1 MHAGDEAGMT
11 ISAPTDPLSRSPTDQ
26 AHSFTARDRMV
37 ILGVALIGL
46 AALIG
51 GWWLAEL
58 RVRDAV
64 RSYALSVAERVTVAA
79 ADVLD
84 PYGSGG
90 PAADDRELRDAVF
103 KLLQQTSG
111 VTRMLA
117 FDRNSR
123 VWLDSTGAA
132 IGRDYDVKDVS
143 EVFATGKPLL
153 MLHMTG
159 GDYHV
164 FGLEAEERAV
174 AEIYVPV
181 RRGEQIIGAFELYV
195 DATPIFGE
203 AIGVARAA
211 YAVFVGTILATIV
224 AILALVWRSLGR
236 RRRDFLAIDALR
248 RQAEAVSAELVVVN
262 QRQKRFNANAAHE
275 LRTPLAILRARLDA
289 MKEDD
294 DVRALKRDVDDMIRQ
309 VELLL
314 ELARTETVTAGADAR
329 IDLGH
334 LAEDM
339 AARLYPV
346 ARRAGRDI
354 AVESPARSVT
364 VTGDPAL
371 MESAVRNL
379 LENALRVSPPG
390 ATVRLVVGADPPR
403 LAVAD
408 HGPGLD
414 PAELPELTEPF
425 RRGPKGGSAGL
436 GLAIVAEAAK
446 RLKAQLSLARTDEA
460 GGATFS
466 LTFPR

>member
-1 MHAGDEAGMT
+1 MKAFESTG
-11 ISAPTDPLSRSPTDQ
+11 SSPSSLRDQ
-26 AHSFTARDRMV
+26 VRSFTARDRMV

-46 AALIG
+46 AALVG
-51 GWWLAEL
+51 GWWMAEL

-64 RSYALSVAERVTVAA
+64 RSYALSVAERVTEAA
-79 ADVLD
+79 AEVLD
-84 PYGSGG
+84 PYGAGG
-90 PAADDRELRDAVF
+90 PGATDAELRNSIFA
-103 KLLQQTSG
+103 LLQKTSG
-111 VTRMLA
+111 VMRMLA

-132 IGRDYDVKDVS
+132 IGRDYDIEDVS

-159 GDYHV
+159 GNYHV
-164 FGLEAEERAV
+164 LGLHEEESAV

-181 RRGEQIIGAFELYV
+181 RRGEEIIGAFELYI
-195 DATPIFGE
+195 DATGNLGE

-211 YAVFVGTILATIV
+211 YAVFAGTILAAIV
-224 AILALVWRSLGR
+224 AILALVWRSLR
-236 RRRDFLAIDALR
+236 RRRHDLLAIDALR
-248 RQAEAVSAELVVVN
+248 RQAEAVSAELVIAN

-294 DVRALKRDVDDMIRQ
+294 DVRALKRDVDGMVHE

-314 ELARTETVTAGADAR
+314 ELARTEAVTAGADAR
-329 IDLGH
+329 IDLAH
-334 LAEDM
+334 LAQDL
-339 AARLYPV
+339 AARLYPM

-354 AVESPARSVT
+354 AVEAPARAVIVS
-364 VTGDPAL
+364 GDPAL

-379 LENALRVSPPG
+379 LENALRASPLG
-390 ATVRLVVGADPPR
+390 ATVRLVVAEDPPR

-425 RRGPKGGSAGL
+425 RRGPMGGSAGL

-446 RLKAQLSLARTDEA
+446 RLRAQLSLARTDEA

>member
-1 MHAGDEAGMT
+1 MRGAA
-11 ISAPTDPLSRSPTDQ
+11 DPASRRLLEH
-26 AHSFTARDRMV
+26 AHSFTIRDRMV

-46 AALIG
+46 AALVG

-58 RVRDAV
+58 RVRDTV
-64 RSYALSVAERVTVAA
+64 RSYALSVAERVTEAA
-79 ADVLD
+79 AEVLD
-84 PYGSGG
+84 PYGS
-90 PAADDRELRDAVF
+90 PNASDKELRDAVF

-111 VTRMLA
+111 VMRMLA
-117 FDRNSR
+117 FDRDSK

-132 IGRDYDVKDVS
+132 IGRDYDVEDVN
-143 EVFATGKPLL
+143 EVFKTGRPLL

-159 GDYHV
+159 GNYHIL
-164 FGLEAEERAV
+164 GLHEEESAV

-181 RRGEQIIGAFELYV
+181 RRGEEIIGAFEVYI
-195 DATPIFGE
+195 DATANLGE

-211 YAVFVGTILATIV
+211 YAVFAGAIFLAIA
-224 AILALVWRSLGR
+224 AILALVWRSLSR
-236 RRRDFLAIDALR
+236 RRRDFLALDALR
-248 RQAEAVSAELVVVN
+248 REAEAVSAELVVVN
-262 QRQKRFNANAAHE
+262 QRQKRFTANAAHE

-289 MKEDD
+289 MADDD
-294 DVRALKRDVDDMIRQ
+294 DVRALKRDVDAMIRQ

-314 ELARTETVTAGADAR
+314 ELARTETVATGADAR
-329 IDLGH
+329 IDLGR
-334 LAEDM
+334 LAQDM

-354 AVESPARSVT
+354 AVDAPARAVV

-379 LENALRVSPPG
+379 LENALRVSPAG
-390 ATVRLVVGADPPR
+390 ATVRLLVAEDPPR

-414 PAELPELTEPF
+414 PADLPELTEPF

>member
-1 MHAGDEAGMT
+1 MSSVAD
-11 ISAPTDPLSRSPTDQ
+11 PTSRSLLER
-26 AHSFTARDRMV
+26 ARSFTTRDRMV
-37 ILGVALIGL
+37 ILGVAMIGL

-51 GWWLAEL
+51 GWWLSEL
-58 RVRDAV
+58 RIRDTV
-64 RSYALSVAERVTVAA
+64 RSYALSVAERVTEAA

-84 PYGSGG
+84 PYGS
-90 PAADDRELRDAVF
+90 PDANDKELRDTVF

-111 VTRMLA
+111 VMRMLA
-117 FDRNSR
+117 FDRDSK

-132 IGRDYDVKDVS
+132 IGRDYDVEDVN
-143 EVFATGKPLL
+143 EVFKTGRPLL

-159 GDYHV
+159 GNYHV
-164 FGLEAEERAV
+164 LGLHEEESAV

-181 RRGEQIIGAFELYV
+181 RRGGEIIGAFEVYI
-195 DATPIFGE
+195 DATANLGE

-211 YAVFVGTILATIV
+211 YAVFAGAIFLAIA
-224 AILALVWRSLGR
+224 AILALVWRSLSR
-236 RRRDFLAIDALR
+236 RRRDFLALDALR
-248 RQAEAVSAELVVVN
+248 REAEAVSAELVVVN
-262 QRQKRFNANAAHE
+262 QRQKRFTANAAHE

-289 MKEDD
+289 MAEDD
-294 DVRALKRDVDDMIRQ
+294 DVRALKRDVDGMIRQ

-314 ELARTETVTAGADAR
+314 ELARTETVATGADAR
-329 IDLGH
+329 IDLGR

-354 AVESPARSVT
+354 AVEAPVHAVV

-379 LENALRVSPPG
+379 LENALRVSPSG
-390 ATVRLVVGADPPR
+390 ATVRLVVAEDPPR

-414 PAELPELTEPF
+414 PADLPELTEPF

>member
-1 MHAGDEAGMT
+1 MSGTLE
-11 ISAPTDPLSRSPTDQ
+11 R
-26 AHSFTARDRMV
+26 RDWLV
-37 ILGVALIGL
+37 ILSVALIGVVAIL
-46 AALIG
+46 A
-51 GWWLAEL
+51 GWWTAEF

-64 RSYALSVAERVTVAA
+64 RSYALSVAERVTEAA
-79 ADVLD
+79 ADILD
-84 PYGSGG
+84 PKG
-90 PAADDRELRDAVF
+90 PQTLYANDREAHAVALQ
-103 KLLQQTSG
+103 LLERTAG
-111 VTRMLA
+111 VRRMLA
-117 FDRNSR
+117 YDRDSV

-132 IGRDYDVKDVS
+132 IGRHYDQEDVAQ
-143 EVFATGKPLL
+143 VFATGQPLM

-159 GDYHV
+159 GEYHV
-164 FGLEAEERAV
+164 LGLNEGTSAL
-174 AEIYVPV
+174 AEIYVPI
-181 RRGEQIIGAFELYV
+181 RRAGQLVGVFELYI
-195 DATPIFGE
+195 DATDTLAAAANI
-203 AIGVARAA
+203 ARIA
-211 YAVFVGTILATIV
+211 YAVFVVTILLAMA
-224 AILALVWRSLGR
+224 AILVLVWRSLLR
-236 RRRDFLAIDALR
+236 RRRDLLAIDALR
-248 RQAEAVSAELVVVN
+248 RNAEAISAELAMVN
-262 QRQKRFNANAAHE
+262 KRQERFNANAAHE

-289 MKEDD
+289 MAETDD
-294 DVRALKRDVDDMIRQ
+294 LRDLKRDVDAMIRQ

-329 IDLGH
+329 IDLGR
-334 LAEDM
+334 LAQDM

-354 AVESPARSVT
+354 AVDAPARAVV

-379 LENALRVSPPG
+379 LENALRVSPQG
-390 ATVRLVVGADPPR
+390 ATVRLVVADDPPR

-466 LTFPR
+466 LIFPR

>member
-1 MHAGDEAGMT
+1 MSAGRALE
-11 ISAPTDPLSRSPTDQ
+11 R
-26 AHSFTARDRMV
+26 RDWLV

-46 AALIG
+46 VALLIG
-51 GWWLAEL
+51 WWIAEW

-64 RSYALSVAERVTVAA
+64 RTYALTAAERVTQAA

-84 PYGSGG
+84 PNG
-90 PAADDRELRDAVF
+90 PQTVYANDREAHAVALE
-103 KLLQQTSG
+103 LLQRTSG
-111 VTRMLA
+111 VQRMVA
-117 FDRNSR
+117 YDRNSV
-123 VWLDSTGAA
+123 VWLDSTGSA
-132 IGRDYDVKDVS
+132 IGRHYDQEDVNQ
-143 EVFATGKPLL
+143 VLATGEPLIL
-153 MLHMTG
+153 LHLSG
-159 GDYHV
+159 GEYHV
-164 FGLEAEERAV
+164 LGLNEGASALAES
-174 AEIYVPV
+174 YVPI
-181 RRGEQIIGAFELYV
+181 RRNGDIVGVFELYIDV
-195 DATPIFGE
+195 TDTLTAATGI
-203 AIGVARAA
+203 ARIA
-211 YAVFVGTILATIV
+211 YAVFVVTILIAMAAIV
-224 AILALVWRSLGR
+224 LLVWSSLVR
-236 RRRDFLAIDALR
+236 RRRDLLAIDALR
-248 RQAEAVSAELVVVN
+248 RNAEAISAELAAAN
-262 QRQKRFNANAAHE
+262 KRQERFNANAAHE

-294 DVRALKRDVDDMIRQ
+294 DDLRGLRRDVDSMIHQ

-329 IDLGH
+329 IDLGN
-334 LAEDM
+334 LAQDM

-354 AVESPARSVT
+354 AVEAPPRNVV

-390 ATVRLVVGADPPR
+390 ATVRLVVAEDPPR

-425 RRGPKGGSAGL
+425 RRGRKGGSAGL

-460 GGATFS
+460 GGATFC

>member
-1 MHAGDEAGMT
+1 V
-11 ISAPTDPLSRSPTDQ
+11 SAIGTLER
-26 AHSFTARDRMV
+26 RDWLV

-46 AALIG
+46 AALLI
-51 GWWLAEL
+51 GWWTAEF

-64 RSYALSVAERVTVAA
+64 RSYALSVAERVTQAA
-79 ADVLD
+79 ADILD
-84 PYGSGG
+84 PNG
-90 PAADDRELRDAVF
+90 PETVYANDREARAVALE
-103 KLLQQTSG
+103 LLQRTSG
-111 VTRMLA
+111 VLRMVA
-117 FDRNSR
+117 FDRNSV

-132 IGRDYDVKDVS
+132 LGRHYDPEDVNQ
-143 EVFATGKPLL
+143 VFATGEPLM

-164 FGLEAEERAV
+164 LGLDEGASAL
-174 AEIYVPV
+174 AEIYVPI
-181 RRGEQIIGAFELYV
+181 RRGGEIVGAFELYL
-195 DATPIFGE
+195 DATDTLAGAAGI
-203 AIGVARAA
+203 ARIA
-211 YAVFVGTILATIV
+211 YAAFVGTILFAMA
-224 AILALVWRSLGR
+224 AILLLVWRSLLR
-236 RRRDFLAIDALR
+236 RRRDLLAIDALR
-248 RQAEAVSAELVVVN
+248 RNAEAISAELSAAN
-262 QRQKRFNANAAHE
+262 RRQERFNANAAHE

-289 MKEDD
+289 MKDD
-294 DVRALKRDVDDMIRQ
+294 DDLRALKRDVDGMIRQ

-314 ELARTETVTAGADAR
+314 ELARTETVTEGADAR
-329 IDLGH
+329 IDLSH
-334 LAEDM
+334 LAQDM

-354 AVESPARSVT
+354 AVESPARGVM

-390 ATVRLVVGADPPR
+390 ATVRLVVAEDPPR

-414 PAELPELTEPF
+414 PAELTELTEPF

-436 GLAIVAEAAK
+436 GLAIVAEAAR

>member
-1 MHAGDEAGMT
+1 MT
-11 ISAPTDPLSRSPTDQ
+11 RAADPASRRLLEH
-26 AHSFTARDRMV
+26 AHSFSTRDRMV

-46 AALIG
+46 AALVG

-58 RVRDAV
+58 RVRDTV
-64 RSYALSVAERVTVAA
+64 RSYALSVAERVTEAA
-79 ADVLD
+79 AEVLD
-84 PYGSGG
+84 PYGS
-90 PAADDRELRDAVF
+90 PNASDKELRDAVF

-111 VTRMLA
+111 VMRMLA
-117 FDRNSR
+117 FDRDSK

-132 IGRDYDVKDVS
+132 IGRDYDVEDVT
-143 EVFATGKPLL
+143 EVFKTGRPLL

-159 GDYHV
+159 GNYHIL
-164 FGLEAEERAV
+164 GLHEEESAV

-181 RRGEQIIGAFELYV
+181 RRGEEIIGAFEVYI
-195 DATPIFGE
+195 DATANLGE

-211 YAVFVGTILATIV
+211 YAVFAGAIFLAIA
-224 AILALVWRSLGR
+224 AILALVWRSLSR
-236 RRRDFLAIDALR
+236 RRRDFLALDALR
-248 RQAEAVSAELVVVN
+248 REAEAVSAELVIVN
-262 QRQKRFNANAAHE
+262 QRQKRFTANAAHE

-289 MKEDD
+289 MAEDD
-294 DVRALKRDVDDMIRQ
+294 DVGALKRDVDSMIRQ

-314 ELARTETVTAGADAR
+314 ELARTETVATGADAR
-329 IDLGH
+329 IDLGR
-334 LAEDM
+334 LAQDM

-354 AVESPARSVT
+354 AVDAPSRAVV

-379 LENALRVSPPG
+379 LENALRVSPAG
-390 ATVRLVVGADPPR
+390 ATVRLLVAEDPPR

-466 LTFPR
+466 LIFPR

>member
-1 MHAGDEAGMT
+1 
-11 ISAPTDPLSRSPTDQ
+11 
-26 AHSFTARDRMV
+26 V

-46 AALIG
+46 AALVG

-58 RVRDAV
+58 RVRDTV
-64 RSYALSVAERVTVAA
+64 RSYALSVAERVTEAA
-79 ADVLD
+79 AEVLD
-84 PYGSGG
+84 PYGS
-90 PAADDRELRDAVF
+90 PNASDKELRDAVF

-111 VTRMLA
+111 VMRMLA
-117 FDRNSR
+117 FDRDSK

-132 IGRDYDVKDVS
+132 IGRDYDVEDVN
-143 EVFATGKPLL
+143 EVFKTGRPLL

-159 GDYHV
+159 GNYHIL
-164 FGLEAEERAV
+164 GLHEEESAV

-181 RRGEQIIGAFELYV
+181 RRGEEIIGAFEVYI
-195 DATPIFGE
+195 DATANLGE

-211 YAVFVGTILATIV
+211 YAVFAGAIFLAIA
-224 AILALVWRSLGR
+224 AILALVWRSLSR
-236 RRRDFLAIDALR
+236 RRRDFLALDALR
-248 RQAEAVSAELVVVN
+248 REAEAVSAELVVVN
-262 QRQKRFNANAAHE
+262 QRQKRFTANAAHE

-289 MKEDD
+289 MADDD
-294 DVRALKRDVDDMIRQ
+294 DVRALKRDVDAMIRQ

-314 ELARTETVTAGADAR
+314 ELARTETVATGADAR
-329 IDLGH
+329 IDLGR
-334 LAEDM
+334 LAQDM

-354 AVESPARSVT
+354 AVDAPARAVV

-379 LENALRVSPPG
+379 LENALRVSPAG
-390 ATVRLVVGADPPR
+390 ATVRLLVAEDPPR

-414 PAELPELTEPF
+414 PADLPELTEPF

>member
-1 MHAGDEAGMT
+1 MNGAAP
-11 ISAPTDPLSRSPTDQ
+11 SAAHHVLDR
-26 AHSFTARDRMV
+26 AHSFTTRDRMV
-37 ILGVALIGL
+37 ILGVAAIGL
-46 AALIG
+46 AALVG

-58 RVRDAV
+58 RVRDTV
-64 RSYALSVAERVTVAA
+64 RSYALSVAERVTEAA
-79 ADVLD
+79 AEVLD
-84 PYGSGG
+84 PYGT
-90 PAADDRELRDAVF
+90 PDPNDKELRDAVF

-111 VTRMLA
+111 VMRMLA
-117 FDRNSR
+117 FDRDSK

-132 IGRDYDVKDVS
+132 IGRDYDVEDVN
-143 EVFATGKPLL
+143 EVYQTGRPLL
-153 MLHMTG
+153 MLHITG
-159 GDYHV
+159 GNYHIL
-164 FGLEAEERAV
+164 GMHEEESAI

-181 RRGEQIIGAFELYV
+181 RKGKEIIGAFEVYI
-195 DATPIFGE
+195 DATASLGE

-211 YAVFVGTILATIV
+211 YAVFAGTIFLAIA
-224 AILALVWRSLGR
+224 AILALVWRSLSR
-236 RRRDFLAIDALR
+236 RRRDFLAMDALR
-248 RQAEAVSAELVVVN
+248 REAEAVSSELVIVN
-262 QRQKRFNANAAHE
+262 QRHQRFTANAAHE

-289 MKEDD
+289 MAEDD
-294 DVRALKRDVDDMIRQ
+294 DVRALKRDVDGMIRQ

-329 IDLGH
+329 IDLGR

-354 AVESPARSVT
+354 AVEAPLRAVVVS
-364 VTGDPAL
+364 GDPAL

-379 LENALRVSPPG
+379 LENALRVSPAG
-390 ATVRLVVGADPPR
+390 ETVRLVVAENPPR

-466 LTFPR
+466 LIFPR

>member
-1 MHAGDEAGMT
+1 MRGAA
-11 ISAPTDPLSRSPTDQ
+11 DPASRRLLEH
-26 AHSFTARDRMV
+26 AHSFTIRDRMV

-46 AALIG
+46 AALVG

-58 RVRDAV
+58 RVRDTV
-64 RSYALSVAERVTVAA
+64 RSYALSVAERVTEAA
-79 ADVLD
+79 AEVLD
-84 PYGSGG
+84 PYGS
-90 PAADDRELRDAVF
+90 PNASDKELRDAVF

-111 VTRMLA
+111 VMRMLA
-117 FDRNSR
+117 FDRDSK

-132 IGRDYDVKDVS
+132 IGRDYDVEDVN
-143 EVFATGKPLL
+143 EVFKTGRPLL

-159 GDYHV
+159 GNYHIL
-164 FGLEAEERAV
+164 GLHEEESAV

-181 RRGEQIIGAFELYV
+181 RRGEEIIGAFEVYI
-195 DATPIFGE
+195 DATANLGE

-211 YAVFVGTILATIV
+211 YAVFAGAIFLAIA
-224 AILALVWRSLGR
+224 AILALVWRSLSR
-236 RRRDFLAIDALR
+236 RRRDFLALDALR
-248 RQAEAVSAELVVVN
+248 REAEAVSAELVVVN
-262 QRQKRFNANAAHE
+262 QRQKRFTANAAHE

-289 MKEDD
+289 MADDD
-294 DVRALKRDVDDMIRQ
+294 DVRALKRDVDAMIRQ

-314 ELARTETVTAGADAR
+314 ELARTETVATGADAR
-329 IDLGH
+329 IDLGR
-334 LAEDM
+334 LAQDM

-354 AVESPARSVT
+354 AVDAPSRAVV

-379 LENALRVSPPG
+379 LENALRVSPAG
-390 ATVRLVVGADPPR
+390 ATVRLLVAEDPPR

-414 PAELPELTEPF
+414 PADLPELTEPF

>member
-1 MHAGDEAGMT
+1 MT
-11 ISAPTDPLSRSPTDQ
+11 GAVDPASRGLQ
-26 AHSFTARDRMV
+26 ERARSFTTRDRMV
-37 ILGVALIGL
+37 ILGVAMIGL
-46 AALIG
+46 AALVG

-58 RVRDAV
+58 RVRDTV
-64 RSYALSVAERVTVAA
+64 RSYALSVAERVTEAA
-79 ADVLD
+79 AEVLD
-84 PYGSGG
+84 PYGS
-90 PAADDRELRDAVF
+90 PDPSDKELRDAVF

-111 VTRMLA
+111 VMRMLA
-117 FDRNSR
+117 FDRNSK

-132 IGRDYDVKDVS
+132 IGRDYDVEDVN
-143 EVFATGKPLL
+143 EVFKTGRPLL

-159 GDYHV
+159 GNYHV
-164 FGLEAEERAV
+164 LGLHEEESAV

-181 RRGEQIIGAFELYV
+181 RRGEEIIGAFEVYI
-195 DATPIFGE
+195 DATANLGE

-211 YAVFVGTILATIV
+211 YAVFAGSIFLAIA
-224 AILALVWRSLGR
+224 AILALVWRSLSR
-236 RRRDFLAIDALR
+236 RRRDFLALDALR
-248 RQAEAVSAELVVVN
+248 REAEAVSAELVVVN
-262 QRQKRFNANAAHE
+262 QRQKRFTANAAHE

-289 MKEDD
+289 MAEDD
-294 DVRALKRDVDDMIRQ
+294 DVRALKRDVDAMIRQ

-329 IDLGH
+329 IDLGR
-334 LAEDM
+334 LAQDM

-354 AVESPARSVT
+354 AVDAPARAVV

-379 LENALRVSPPG
+379 LENALRVSPQG
-390 ATVRLVVGADPPR
+390 ATVRLVVADDPPC

-425 RRGPKGGSAGL
+425 RRGPKGGSTGL

-466 LTFPR
+466 LIFPR

>member
-1 MHAGDEAGMT
+1 MN
-11 ISAPTDPLSRSPTDQ
+11 
-26 AHSFTARDRMV
+26 ARGFVERRDWLV

-46 AALIG
+46 IALLV
-51 GWWLAEL
+51 GWWVAEL
-58 RVRDAV
+58 RIQAAV
-64 RSYALSVAERVTVAA
+64 HSYALSVAERVTQAA
-79 ADVLD
+79 ADTLD
-84 PYGSGG
+84 PNG
-90 PAADDRELRDAVF
+90 PETVYARDREAHAVA
-103 KLLQQTSG
+103 LEILQRTSG
-111 VTRMLA
+111 VLRMVA
-117 FDRNSR
+117 YDRSSV
-123 VWLDSTGAA
+123 VWLDTTGAA
-132 IGRDYDVKDVS
+132 IGRRMDQDDVNQVL
-143 EVFATGKPLL
+143 ATGDPL
-153 MLHMTG
+153 MLLHISG
-159 GDYHV
+159 GGYHV
-164 FGLEAEERAV
+164 LGLDDGARALAEA
-174 AEIYVPV
+174 YVPI
-181 RRGEQIIGAFELYV
+181 RRDNAVVGAFELYI
-195 DATPIFGE
+195 DATDTLAAASNI
-203 AIGVARAA
+203 ARIA
-211 YAVFVGTILATIV
+211 YAVFATTILLAMG
-224 AILALVWRSLGR
+224 AILLLVSHSLRR
-236 RRRDFLAIDALR
+236 RRRDLLAIDALR
-248 RQAEAVSAELVVVN
+248 RNAEAISAELAAAN
-262 QRQKRFNANAAHE
+262 QRQERFNANAAHE

-289 MKEDD
+289 MREDD
-294 DVRALKRDVDDMIRQ
+294 DVRALKREVDDMIRQ

-314 ELARTETVTAGADAR
+314 ELARTETVTTGADAKV
-329 IDLGH
+329 DLGR

-354 AVESPARSVT
+354 IVEAPMRRVI

-379 LENALRVSPPG
+379 LENALRVSPSG
-390 ATVRLVVGADPPR
+390 ATVRLVVAEDPAR

>member
-1 MHAGDEAGMT
+1 MSGTLE
-11 ISAPTDPLSRSPTDQ
+11 R
-26 AHSFTARDRMV
+26 RDWLV
-37 ILGVALIGL
+37 ILSVALIGVVAIL
-46 AALIG
+46 A
-51 GWWLAEL
+51 GWWTAEF

-64 RSYALSVAERVTVAA
+64 RSYALSVAERVTEAA
-79 ADVLD
+79 ADILD
-84 PYGSGG
+84 PKG
-90 PAADDRELRDAVF
+90 PQTLYANDREAHAVALQ
-103 KLLQQTSG
+103 LLERTAG
-111 VTRMLA
+111 VRRMLA
-117 FDRNSR
+117 YDRDSV

-132 IGRDYDVKDVS
+132 IGRHYDQEDVAQ
-143 EVFATGKPLL
+143 VFATGQPLM

-159 GDYHV
+159 GEYHV
-164 FGLEAEERAV
+164 LGLNEGTSAL
-174 AEIYVPV
+174 AEIYVPI
-181 RRGEQIIGAFELYV
+181 RRAGQLVGVFELYI
-195 DATPIFGE
+195 DATDTLAAAANI
-203 AIGVARAA
+203 ARIA
-211 YAVFVGTILATIV
+211 YAVFVVTILLAMA
-224 AILALVWRSLGR
+224 AILVLVWRSLLR
-236 RRRDFLAIDALR
+236 RRRDLLAIDALR
-248 RQAEAVSAELVVVN
+248 RNAEAISAELAAVN
-262 QRQKRFNANAAHE
+262 KRQERFNANAAHE

-289 MKEDD
+289 MAATDD
-294 DVRALKRDVDDMIRQ
+294 LQDLKRDVDSMIRQ

-329 IDLGH
+329 IDLGR
-334 LAEDM
+334 LAQDM

-354 AVESPARSVT
+354 AVDAPARAVV

-379 LENALRVSPPG
+379 LENALRASPAG
-390 ATVRLVVGADPPR
+390 ATVRLVVADDPPR

-414 PAELPELTEPF
+414 PAELPELIEPF

-466 LTFPR
+466 LIFPR

>member
-1 MHAGDEAGMT
+1 MSAGRALE
-11 ISAPTDPLSRSPTDQ
+11 R
-26 AHSFTARDRMV
+26 RDWLV

-46 AALIG
+46 VALLIG
-51 GWWLAEL
+51 WWIAEW

-64 RSYALSVAERVTVAA
+64 RTYALTAAERVTQAA
-79 ADVLD
+79 ADILD
-84 PYGSGG
+84 PNG
-90 PAADDRELRDAVF
+90 PQTAYANDREAHAVALE
-103 KLLQQTSG
+103 LLQRTSG
-111 VTRMLA
+111 VLRMVA
-117 FDRNSR
+117 YDRNSV

-132 IGRDYDVKDVS
+132 IGRHYDQEDVS
-143 EVFATGKPLL
+143 QVFATGEPLIL
-153 MLHMTG
+153 LHMAG
-159 GDYHV
+159 GEYHV
-164 FGLEAEERAV
+164 LGLNEGASALAES
-174 AEIYVPV
+174 YVPI
-181 RRGEQIIGAFELYV
+181 RRNGEIVGAFELYIDV
-195 DATPIFGE
+195 TDTLTAATGI
-203 AIGVARAA
+203 ARIA
-211 YAVFVGTILATIV
+211 YAVFVVTILIAMAAIV
-224 AILALVWRSLGR
+224 LLVWSSLVR
-236 RRRDFLAIDALR
+236 RRRDLLAIDALR
-248 RQAEAVSAELVVVN
+248 RNAEAISAELAAVN
-262 QRQKRFNANAAHE
+262 KRQERFNANAAHE

-294 DVRALKRDVDDMIRQ
+294 DLRALRRDVDSMIHQ

-314 ELARTETVTAGADAR
+314 ELARTETVTAGADAH
-329 IDLGH
+329 IDLGN
-334 LAEDM
+334 LAQDM

-354 AVESPARSVT
+354 AVEAPPRNVV

-390 ATVRLVVGADPPR
+390 ATVRLVIAEDPPR

-425 RRGPKGGSAGL
+425 RRGRKGGSAGL